1 MTTYLKPGRNNKEER
16 INFIKY
22 WVNYIKTH
30 TDQEWSQQQNI
41 LINSQ
46 FSNNSPAAQ

>member
-1 MTTYLKPGRNNKEER
+1 MTTYLKPGRNNNEER